1 MHITTLVENRPSP
14 DDPLLRAEWGLS
26 QCVEIGGY
34 RLLLD
39 TGASD
44 AFASNAERLG
54 IDLVEVDAVVLS
66 HHHCDHGGGLR
77 RFLELNDRAPVY
89 LGKPP
94 AGAPVGCSAERGERY
109 IGLDPGLLT
118 EHAARFRVVRERV
131 EILPGVFVLPGIG
144 GYDDR
149 PAGNRMLFVRTGQG
163 LVPDDFRHEIVVAF
177 RERGRLAAFTG
188 CAHSGVLN
196 MIGKVQRELPDE
208 PIRAVV
214 GGFHLLTQ
222 GPQDV
227 LADREDAI
235 VAVAKHLLHLGV
247 EATWTGHCTS
257 TPAYEVLQSVM
268 RERVGRLHTGHR
280 LEL

>member
-1 MHITTLVENRPSP
+1 MLITTLVENRPSP

-26 QCVEIGGY
+26 QCVEIGGQ

-54 IDLVEVDAVVLS
+54 IDLAVVDAVVLS

-89 LGKPP
+89 LGPPP

-109 IGLDPGLLT
+109 IGLDPDLLT
-118 EHAARFRVVRERV
+118 EHAGRLRVVHERV
-131 EILPGVFVLPGIG
+131 EVLPGVFVLPGIG
-144 GYDDR
+144 GHCER
-149 PAGNRMLFVRTGQG
+149 PAGNRMLFVRTDQA

-177 RERGRLAAFTG
+177 RERGKLAAFTG

-196 MIGKVQRELPDE
+196 MIAKVQQEFPGE
-208 PIRAVV
+208 PIRSVI
-214 GGFHLLTQ
+214 GGFHLLAQ

-227 LADREDAI
+227 LADREDA
-235 VAVAKHLLHLGV
+235 VSALGRHLLDLGV

-257 TPAYEVLQSVM
+257 TRAYEVLRSVM
-268 RERVGRLHTGHR
+268 HERVGRLHTGHR